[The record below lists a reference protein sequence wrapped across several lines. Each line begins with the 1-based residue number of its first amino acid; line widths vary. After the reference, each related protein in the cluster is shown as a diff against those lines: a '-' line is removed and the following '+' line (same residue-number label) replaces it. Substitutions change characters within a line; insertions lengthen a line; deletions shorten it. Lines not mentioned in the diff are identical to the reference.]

1 MGTRN
6 EPAGVCVHSL
16 SVCRNVCMCVS
27 SGLTW
32 SSNIDI
38 HAVSIHLPLRRCWGH
53 GRHAQV
59 SSVQVLLGPLPV
71 VSLITQVREN
81 YWLLKLSVDR
91 VSRASSLG
99 AKAGGATQG
108 GLGSLRD
115 SPGTSWSPGL
125 RLPTRSDCRP
135 SEHHLR
141 HSSGAWVWG

>member
-1 MGTRN
+1 MC
-6 EPAGVCVHSL
+6 A
-16 SVCRNVCMCVS
+16 CVS

-81 YWLLKLSVDR
+81 HWLLKLSVGR
-91 VSRASSLG
+91 ISRASSLG
-99 AKAGGATQG
+99 AKLGGTTQG
-108 GLGSLRD
+108 SWGAHRTHPELLGL
-115 SPGTSWSPGL
+115 
-125 RLPTRSDCRP
+125 
-135 SEHHLR
+135 
-141 HSSGAWVWG
+141 